1 MDDSEDSMDDPLL
14 GAFSVSTTRTTT
26 TTTAV
31 ETRDDLRKSSVISLT
46 RTITQHT
53 EVSTPSSTGEDE
65 DDSPDTEQGFELES
79 PFTPLESVPRPPLL
93 SRGLIV
99 CLPTDDDTRIS
110 PLYKKAAISA
120 AKEHSDFVAGF
131 LTDEAWV
138 DVCKHRRFLNYLR
151 EAEPLRDHGLPD
163 ASQTR
168 ETFVVFSPLESGHVP
183 AFEEDEEV
191 VDENDSHNDRSMGG
205 SSSPPDRQHQHQQ
218 QRGSSS
224 STQARQINSLHDL
237 VARALATR
245 DASVSSLAAEEA
257 EADVVGRHDPEIL
270 YIPVISMNA

>member
-1 MDDSEDSMDDPLL
+1 MDDPLL

-26 TTTAV
+26 TEV

-79 PFTPLESVPRPPLL
+79 AFTPLESVPRPPLL

-191 VDENDSHNDRSMGG
+191 VDEDDDHNRSIG
-205 SSSPPDRQHQHQQ
+205 SPPLDQ

-245 DASVSSLAAEEA
+245 DASVSSPPAEE
-257 EADVVGRHDPEIL
+257 DVMGRHDPEIL